1 MVLDGD
7 EFLHVPLDIKTY
19 FAEADMQGFPQV
31 SF

>member
-1 MVLDGD
+1 MILDGD

-19 FAEADMQGFPQV
+19 FKEAENEGFPQV